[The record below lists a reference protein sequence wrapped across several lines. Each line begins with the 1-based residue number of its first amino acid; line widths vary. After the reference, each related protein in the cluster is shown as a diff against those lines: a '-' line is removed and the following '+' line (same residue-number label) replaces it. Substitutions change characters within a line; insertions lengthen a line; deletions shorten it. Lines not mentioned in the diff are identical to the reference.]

1 MYRPTRSILLIVL
14 GIAIGIV
21 ISVAEIGFAENDASI
36 DQQATTAGLPL
47 DELRSFVEILNRVKQ
62 GYVEQV
68 SDKELIEN
76 SIRGMLNG
84 LDPHSAYLSPEAFKE
99 LSISTTGEFGGLGI
113 QVTMDNGFVRVV
125 APIDDTPA
133 KRAGIEA
140 GDLIIRINDEPV
152 KGMTLMDAVKI
163 MRGEPGSE
171 ITLTVLREGEKA
183 PFEVTIERAI
193 IEVKSVKSRM
203 LDTGY
208 GYLRISHFANHTG
221 DNLRKQIKQLKD
233 EAGGSL
239 KGVVLDLRNNP
250 GGVLHAAVEVADTF
264 LNDGEVVS
272 MRGRAPNTDQ
282 SFVAEDGDL
291 LNGHP
296 IVVLVNEGSASA
308 SEIVA
313 GALKDNG
320 RAIIMGRRTF
330 GKGSVQTILPLKSGA
345 AIKLTT
351 ARYYTPSGDSIQARG
366 ITPDVVI
373 EHVVVKSAKS
383 DHISPL
389 SEADL
394 AGVLSN
400 DTVDNSDAEAS
411 DTVKPTNLAEKDYA
425 LYEALNLLK
434 GLYVMSGADN

>member
-14 GIAIGIV
+14 GIAIGIA
-21 ISVAEIGFAENDASI
+21 ISVAEIGFAEYDVNNTETS
-36 DQQATTAGLPL
+36 ATELPL

-62 GYVEQV
+62 GYVEEV
-68 SDKELIEN
+68 SDKDLIEN
-76 SIRGMLNG
+76 SIRGMLDG
-84 LDPHSAYLSPEAFKE
+84 LDPHSAYLSPQAFKE

-133 KRAGIEA
+133 KRAGVEA

-152 KGMTLMDAVKI
+152 KGMTLMEAVKV
-163 MRGEPGSE
+163 MRGKPGSE
-171 ITLTVLREGEKA
+171 ITLTILREGETA
-183 PFEVTIERAI
+183 PFEITIERAV

-203 LDTGY
+203 LDDGY
-208 GYLRISHFANHTG
+208 GYIRISHFANHTG
-221 DNLRKQIKQLKD
+221 DNLRQQIKDLK
-233 EAGGSL
+233 EQAGGSL
-239 KGVVLDLRNNP
+239 KGIVLDLRNNP
-250 GGVLHAAVEVADTF
+250 GGVLHAAVAVADTF
-264 LNDGEVVS
+264 LEDGQVVS

-282 SFVAEDGDL
+282 VFKAEPGDL
-291 LNGHP
+291 LDGQP

-373 EHVVVKSAKS
+373 EHVVVQSAKK
-383 DHISPL
+383 DRISPL

-400 DTVDNSDAEAS
+400 DTIDGDGDGDDSSGAV
-411 DTVKPTNLAEKDYA
+411 TPKHLAEKDYA
-425 LYEALNLLK
+425 LYEALNLL
-434 GLYVMSGADN
+434 